1 MKFFDR
7 LATLATVSAVCM
19 WVAACGGSSSTITG
33 PAPSITS
40 FTASPASIN
49 SGASS
54 SLTGVFSGGTGV
66 ITPGTISATSGTAVS
81 VSPTSTTTYTLT
93 VTATNGTQV
102 TATATVTV
110 TAVAPTI
117 TSFTAS
123 PTTITAGQSS
133 SLTGVFLG
141 GTGVVTPGNITVT
154 SGTAISVSPTTTTT
168 YTLTVSGSGGPN
180 VTSTVTVAVVLAP
193 TITSFYANPTTTDPV
208 AGSALNGVF
217 AEGGPPGGTAII
229 TPGNYQD
236 DSGLPKLVYPTTTTT
251 YTLTVTNAA
260 GTAVT
265 QTATVT
271 VVPAPAITSFTATPA
286 TITAGGN
293 SSLNPVFTGGTGV
306 LTPGNTT
313 VTSGTPVSVSPTA
326 TTTYTLTVTDSVGT
340 NTVQTVA
347 VTVVAA
353 PVITS
358 FSANP
363 TSITSGDNSDLTGV
377 FTGGTG
383 VVTPGNLSITS
394 GTALSVSPTST
405 TTYTLTVKNAANTT
419 VTQTATVTVTAA
431 VPIIT
436 VTPSSA
442 VIGTQQ
448 QFKATASNFG
458 SKSTAVT
465 WTVSAPGSSLS
476 PGDISA
482 TGLYNTP
489 YPAPATV
496 TVTATSTAIPTVS
509 GSATVTLSEAPG
521 ASGPALSVDASDQT
535 HAISPYIYGWN
546 GYSSS
551 AAAAKAANITVD
563 RFGGDA
569 TSLYNYELDVTNA
582 GSDWYFQNGDG
593 NTGQKAT
600 SQFNEQVIGDA
611 AIGAKTLG
619 TVPVEGYIAKDGTS
633 CSYTAAVFPQQY
645 SFDPYDSNCG
655 DGMYPDGVSG
665 CTSSSGCNVTDPSNE
680 ATVSGTPAGPT
691 WDGGWVAYL
700 VQTFGTAANGGVFS
714 YDLDNE
720 PAWWDAEHR
729 DVHPNPSTYDEVTNN
744 GIATAQA
751 IKTADPTAQVNG
763 PVVDYWWNYFYSK
776 KDIESG
782 WGSGIGCY
790 QPWSNPVDREAH
802 GGVPF
807 IEYYLQQFNAA
818 STTYGARLL
827 DYLDLHTYFAGTYN
841 GNGVGLTTAGDTQEQ
856 IVRLNSTRVLWDP
869 TYTDP
874 NYPQP
879 NYTTDSNYT
888 TSCNVPL
895 QAPQLIPMAQ
905 AWVAKDYPGTKI
917 AFTEFNWGGQE
928 NMNGAVAQADILGI
942 FGKYG
947 LDMATLWG
955 PPDPTSQVPGLM
967 AYEVYRNYDGANS
980 MFGDTALNSTSA
992 NQAQLS
998 VYGAVRSSDN
1008 ALTIV
1013 VINKT
1018 YGPLT
1023 ATLSLDNF
1031 SSKSGTAQAFL
1042 YSNANVNAIVAQ
1054 PAVTVTPPS
1063 GSGTTS
1069 TINYTFPT
1077 QSITLFVIPN

>member
-1 MKFFDR
+1 MKFFNR
-7 LATLATVSAVCM
+7 IAALATVSAACM
-19 WVAACGGSSSTITG
+19 WIAACGGGGLSGGGGT
-33 PAPSITS
+33 PPSISS

-54 SLTGVFSGGTGV
+54 SLTGVFSNGTGV
-66 ITPGTISATSGTAVS
+66 ITPGSLSATSGTGVS
-81 VSPTSTTTYTLT
+81 VSPTATTTYTLT
-93 VTATNGTQV
+93 VTGSNGSTATS
-102 TATATVTV
+102 TATVTV
-110 TAVAPTI
+110 AALAI

-123 PTTITAGQSS
+123 PATITAGGSS
-133 SLTGVFLG
+133 SLTADFTG

-154 SGTAISVSPTTTTT
+154 SGTAVTVSPT
-168 YTLTVSGSGGPN
+168 
-180 VTSTVTVAVVLAP
+180 A
-193 TITSFYANPTTTDPV
+193 D
-208 AGSALNGVF
+208 
-217 AEGGPPGGTAII
+217 
-229 TPGNYQD
+229 
-236 DSGLPKLVYPTTTTT
+236 TT
-251 YTLTVTNAA
+251 YTLTVTPAT
-260 GTAVT
+260 GTAIT
-265 QTATVT
+265 QT
-271 VVPAPAITSFTATPA
+271 
-286 TITAGGN
+286 
-293 SSLNPVFTGGTGV
+293 
-306 LTPGNTT
+306 TT
-313 VTSGTPVSVSPTA
+313 VA
-326 TTTYTLTVTDSVGT
+326 
-340 NTVQTVA
+340 
-347 VTVVAA
+347 VVAA

-358 FSANP
+358 FSASP
-363 TSITSGDNSDLTGV
+363 TSITSGDSSDLTAV
-377 FTGGTG
+377 FTTGGTG
-383 VVTPGNLSITS
+383 GTAVVTPGNLQISS
-394 GTALSVSPTST
+394 GLPLVVSPPAT
-405 TTYTLTVKNAANTT
+405 TTYKLTVTNPASTS
-419 VTQTATVTVTAA
+419 VTQTATVTVTAP
-431 VPIIT
+431 VPTIT
-436 VTPSSA
+436 VTPTSA

-448 QFKATASNFG
+448 QFTATASNFG
-458 SKSTAVT
+458 TTSTAVT
-465 WTVSAPGSSLS
+465 WSVSAPSSSSLS
-476 PGDISA
+476 PGDISS

-496 TVTATSTAIPTVS
+496 TVTATSTAMPTVS
-509 GSATVTLSEAPG
+509 GSATVSLSEAAG
-521 ASGPALSVDASDQT
+521 ASGPALTVDAGNQT

-546 GYSSS
+546 GYASNT
-551 AAAAKAANITVD
+551 AAAQAANITVD

-569 TSLYNYELDVTNA
+569 TSLYNYQLDVTNA
-582 GSDWYFQNGDG
+582 GSDWYFQNGVG
-593 NTGQKAT
+593 NTGQQAT
-600 SQFNEQVIGDA
+600 SEFNEQVMADA
-611 AIGAKTLG
+611 SIGAKTLG
-619 TVPVEGYIAKDGTS
+619 TMPMEGYIAKDGTS
-633 CSYTAAVFPQQY
+633 CSYTSTAFPQQY

-655 DGMYPDGVSG
+655 DGMYPDGVAG
-665 CTSSSGCNVTDPSNE
+665 CTSATGCNIPDPTNE

-700 VQTFGTAANGGVFS
+700 VQTFGTAAKGGVFA

-720 PAWWDAEHR
+720 PAWWDGGHR

-744 GIATAQA
+744 GIATAEA
-751 IKTADPTAQVNG
+751 VKTADPTAQING

-782 WGSGIGCY
+782 WGSGIGCF
-790 QPWSNPVDREAH
+790 QPWSNPTDREAH

-807 IEYYLQQFNAA
+807 IEYYLQQFNTA
-818 STTYGARLL
+818 STTFGARLL

-856 IVRLNSTRVLWDP
+856 IVRLDSTRVFWDP

-928 NMNGAVAQADILGI
+928 NMNGAVAQADVLGI

-955 PPDPTSQVPGLM
+955 TPDPTTQVPGLM
-967 AYEVYRNYDGANS
+967 AYEIYRNYDGANS

-992 NQAQLS
+992 NQGQLS

-1023 ATLSLDNF
+1023 ATLSLENF
-1031 SSKSGTAQAFL
+1031 TSSSGTAQAFL
-1042 YSNANVNAIVAQ
+1042 YSNANINAIVAQ

-1069 TINYTFPT
+1069 TISSTFPT
-1077 QSITLFVIPN
+1077 QSITLFVIPK

>member
-7 LATLATVSAVCM
+7 LATLATVSAVCL

-40 FTASPASIN
+40 FTASPATITA
-49 SGASS
+49 GASS
-54 SLTGVFSGGTGV
+54 SLTGVFSGGMGV
-66 ITPGTISATSGTAVS
+66 FTPGTISATSGTAVS
-81 VSPTSTTTYTLT
+81 VSPATTTTYTLT
-93 VTATNGTQV
+93 VTASNGTQV
-102 TATATVTV
+102 SQTATVTV
-110 TAVAPTI
+110 TPAPPTI

-123 PTTITAGQSS
+123 PTTITAGGSS
-133 SLTGVFLG
+133 SLTAVFTGGTGVVTPGNIAVTSGTAVSVSPAATTTYTLTVTPASGTAITQTVVVTVTPTITSFTASPATITAGGSSSLTAVFLG
-141 GTGVVTPGNITVT
+141 GTGIVTPGNITVT
-154 SGTAISVSPTTTTT
+154 SGTAVSVSPTTTTT
-168 YTLTVSGSGGPN
+168 YTLTVTPSTGTAITQT
-180 VTSTVTVAVVLAP
+180 VVVTVTP
-193 TITSFYANPTTTDPV
+193 TITSFTASPATIT
-208 AGSALNGVF
+208 AGGSSSLTAVFLGGAGVV
-217 AEGGPPGGTAII
+217 
-229 TPGNYQD
+229 TPGNLSVT
-236 DSGLPKLVYPTTTTT
+236 SGTAVSVSPTTTTT
-251 YTLTVTNAA
+251 YTLTVTPTT
-260 GTAVT
+260 GTAIT
-265 QTATVT
+265 QT
-271 VVPAPAITSFTATPA
+271 VV
-286 TITAGGN
+286 
-293 SSLNPVFTGGTGV
+293 
-306 LTPGNTT
+306 
-313 VTSGTPVSVSPTA
+313 
-326 TTTYTLTVTDSVGT
+326 
-340 NTVQTVA
+340 

-363 TSITSGDNSDLTGV
+363 TSITSGDSSDLTGV

-405 TTYTLTVKNAANTT
+405 TTYTLTVKNAANTS
-419 VTQTATVTVTAA
+419 VTQTSSVTVTAA

-436 VTPSSA
+436 VTPGSA

-496 TVTATSTAIPTVS
+496 TVTATSTAMPTVS
-509 GSATVTLSEAPG
+509 GSVTVTLSEAPG
-521 ASGPALSVDASDQT
+521 ASGPALAVDASDQT

-569 TSLYNYELDVTNA
+569 TSLYNYQLDVTNA
-582 GSDWYFQNGDG
+582 GSDWYFQNGVG

-655 DGMYPDGVSG
+655 DGMYPDGVAG
-665 CTSSSGCNVTDPSNE
+665 CTSSTGCNVTDPSNE

-751 IKTADPTAQVNG
+751 IKTADPTASVNG

-807 IEYYLQQFNAA
+807 IEYYLQQFDAA

-879 NYTTDSNYT
+879 NYPTDSNYT

-905 AWVAKDYPGTKI
+905 AWIAKDYPGTKI
-917 AFTEFNWGGQE
+917 AFTEYNWGGQE

-955 PPDPTSQVPGLM
+955 PPDPTTQVPGLM

-998 VYGAVRSSDN
+998 VYGAVRSSDD

-1054 PAVTVTPPS
+1054 PAVTITPPS